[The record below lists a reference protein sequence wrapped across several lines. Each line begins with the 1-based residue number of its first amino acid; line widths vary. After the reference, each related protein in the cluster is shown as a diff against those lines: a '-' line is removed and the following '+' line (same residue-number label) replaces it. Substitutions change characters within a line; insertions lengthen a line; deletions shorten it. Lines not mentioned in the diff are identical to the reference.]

1 MPNPSRT
8 APARL
13 DQGPFF
19 DGCTTSQPGLSI
31 TSNRSSLRITHLGR
45 SAGLTSGASAGG
57 KESVAWIM
65 QERSIIFPRAEAEKI
80 CNANPNR

>member
-1 MPNPSRT
+1 MPKPSRT
-8 APARL
+8 APAKL

-31 TSNRSSLRITHLGR
+31 TSSRSSLRITHLG
-45 SAGLTSGASAGG
+45 SSSGWTIGASSGG
-57 KESVAWIM
+57 KDSVAWIM

-80 CNANPNR
+80 CKANPNR